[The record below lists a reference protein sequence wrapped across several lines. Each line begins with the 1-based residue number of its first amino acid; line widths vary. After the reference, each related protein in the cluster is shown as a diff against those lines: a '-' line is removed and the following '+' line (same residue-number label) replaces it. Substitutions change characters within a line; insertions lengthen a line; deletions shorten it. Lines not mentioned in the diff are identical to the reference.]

1 MNLVK
6 EDMLNESHRLAVMI
20 ALSVYG
26 KGKYGMKREKRDK
39 NKKNKYFLKKS
50 KTEWLK
56 KYIIITVAAFVYAAG
71 ISLFID
77 PNNMAP
83 GGVTGIAIILSR
95 LMPVSTGTL
104 ILLLNIPLFI
114 FAIWKF
120 GLSLTVST
128 IYATA
133 LISIFTNILAPFQA
147 ATYDRLLA
155 AIAGGILSAVS
166 IGVIFKAGATTGGMD
181 IIVKALRLKLPHL
194 KTGNIYFIADAVVVA
209 LSGIVF
215 QNVDA
220 ALYAAITVGCSSVT
234 LDVVLYGRDEAKL
247 LYIISDKTPE
257 ISARVLK
264 ELDIGMTL
272 ISGRG
277 AYSGN
282 EKQVIMCAM
291 KKTVF
296 PRVESIVKEEDPDSF
311 MIVTSASEIFGEG
324 YKSYF
329 SERI

>member
-1 MNLVK
+1 
-6 EDMLNESHRLAVMI
+6 
-20 ALSVYG
+20 
-26 KGKYGMKREKRDK
+26 MKREKGQKDRK
-39 NKKNKYFLKKS
+39 NKKIFKKS

-71 ISLFID
+71 VSLFID

-83 GGVTGIAIILSR
+83 GGVTGIAIILNR
-95 LMPVSTGTL
+95 LIPVSTGTL
-104 ILLLNIPLFI
+104 ILFVNIPILI

-120 GLSLTVST
+120 GLGFTIST
-128 IYATA
+128 IYATV
-133 LISIFTNILAPFQA
+133 LISIFTNILAPMGA
-147 ATYDRLLA
+147 ATCDRLLA

-166 IGVIFKAGATTGGMD
+166 IGMIFRAGATTGGMD

-194 KTGNIYFIADAVVVA
+194 KTGNIFFIADAFVVT

-215 QNVDA
+215 RDIDA
-220 ALYAAITVGCSSVT
+220 ALYAAIAVGCSSVT
-234 LDVVLYGRDEAKL
+234 MDVVLYGRDEAKL
-247 LYIISDKTPE
+247 LYIISDKPQQ
-257 ISARVLK
+257 ISARILK

-272 ISGRG
+272 INGRG

-282 EKQVIMCAM
+282 DKQVIMCAM

-296 PRVESIVKEEDPDSF
+296 PHVENIVRDEDPDSF

>member
-1 MNLVK
+1 MAFKKKKK
-6 EDMLNESHRLAVMI
+6 EHKNTGT
-20 ALSVYG
+20 G
-26 KGKYGMKREKRDK
+26 K
-39 NKKNKYFLKKS
+39 LKL
-50 KTEWLK
+50 LK
-56 KYIIITVAAFVYAAG
+56 KYIIITVAAFVYAAA

-83 GGVTGIAIILSR
+83 GGVTGIAIILNR
-95 LMPVSTGTL
+95 LIPVSTGTL
-104 ILLLNIPLFI
+104 ILFLNIPIFI

-120 GLSLTVST
+120 GIRFTIST

-133 LISIFTNILAPFQA
+133 LVSIFTNILGIFPA

-155 AIAGGILSAVS
+155 ALAGGILQAVS
-166 IGVIFKAGATTGGMD
+166 MGVIFRAGATTGGMD
-181 IIVKALRLKLPHL
+181 IIVKALRLRLPHL
-194 KTGNIYFIADAVVVA
+194 KTGILFFITDAIVVT
-209 LSGIVF
+209 LSGIIF
-215 QNVDA
+215 RDINA
-220 ALYAAITVGCSSVT
+220 ALYAAITATCTSFT
-234 LDVVLYGRDEAKL
+234 MDIVLYGRDEAKL
-247 LYIISDKTPE
+247 LYIISDRPDE
-257 ISARVLK
+257 ITARILK
-264 ELDIGMTL
+264 ELDIGLTQ

-282 EKQVIMCAM
+282 EKQVLMCAM

-296 PRVESIVKEEDPDSF
+296 PHVESIVREEDPDSF

>member
-1 MNLVK
+1 MFTGIRQLGIQNQKAKYRNIGIECMKVK
-6 EDMLNESHRLAVMI
+6 
-20 ALSVYG
+20 
-26 KGKYGMKREKRDK
+26 KEKK
-39 NKKNKYFLKKS
+39 NKKFLKKS

-56 KYIIITVAAFVYAAG
+56 KYIIITAAAFVNAVG

-83 GGVTGIAIILSR
+83 GGVTGIAILANR
-95 LMPVSTGTL
+95 LIPVSTGTL
-104 ILLLNIPLFI
+104 ILLLNIPILI

-120 GLSLTVST
+120 GIGLTVST
-128 IYATA
+128 IYTTV
-133 LISIFTNILAPFQA
+133 LISAFTNILTSFPA

-155 AIAGGILSAVS
+155 AIAGGTLSAAS
-166 IGVIFKAGATTGGMD
+166 IGIIFKTGATTGGMD
-181 IIVKALRLKLPHL
+181 IVVKALRLKLPHL
-194 KTGNIYFIADAVVVA
+194 KTGKLFFIADAVVVT

-215 QNVDA
+215 RDIDA
-220 ALYAAITVGCSSVT
+220 ALYAAIAVGCSSVT
-234 LDVVLYGRDEAKL
+234 MDVVLYGRDEAIL
-247 LYIISDKTPE
+247 LYIISDKPE
-257 ISARVLK
+257 QIKARILE

-282 EKQVIMCAM
+282 DKQVIMCAM

-296 PRVESIVKEEDPDSF
+296 PRVESIVRDEDADSF
-311 MIVTSASEIFGEG
+311 MIITSASEIFGEG